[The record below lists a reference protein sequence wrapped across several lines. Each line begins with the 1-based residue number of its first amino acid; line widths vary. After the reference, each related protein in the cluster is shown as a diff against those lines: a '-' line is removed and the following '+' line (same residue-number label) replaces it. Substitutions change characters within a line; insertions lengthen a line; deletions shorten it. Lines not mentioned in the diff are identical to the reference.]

1 MFNRFVRPLLLAF
14 AMLLCVPAA
23 ASARVVIVAT
33 DTSNA
38 VLIDTRTNAVVG
50 SVALPGKTRAVAAA
64 PDGTRGYLAAGATV
78 SIIDLAA
85 RRGAGSATLPGT
97 PLALAVTAD
106 GTQIWAARKGALD
119 LVDIATARRI
129 GERKLAGTP
138 VDMAITDDRAVV
150 VQAGGK
156 VAILDLGTGRL
167 IRRVNIAGAAGV
179 SIDSDGRAWVSATT
193 PRKGRR
199 GPASRIVRLSLAT
212 GALTSSVPLGTDGG
226 GGLGVS
232 PDGGRAIVA
241 PGAKL
246 RGVHRKAALVDL
258 AKRRVLRRP
267 PTGGGPGR
275 AIWSPDGARLY
286 VSDAGRKTV
295 SVLAAA
301 TGTRLRTLT
310 VAGRPGGLVVS
321 PASPC

>member
-1 MFNRFVRPLLLAF
+1 MRPLLLSLAV
-14 AMLLCVPAA
+14 LLIVPAA

-33 DTSNA
+33 DTANA
-38 VLIDTRTNAVVG
+38 VLIDTRTNTVVG

-85 RRGAGSATLPGT
+85 RTGAGSAVLPGT

-106 GTQIWAARKGALD
+106 GTQIWAARKGAID

-129 GERKLAGTP
+129 GERKLSGTP

-167 IRRVNIAGAAGV
+167 VRRVSIAGAAGV
-179 SIDSDGRAWVSATT
+179 SIDSDGHAWVVGHDAAQGPPA
-193 PRKGRR
+193 PRVAHRAR
-199 GPASRIVRLSLAT
+199 LAPAPARSP
-212 GALTSSVPLGTDGG
+212 SSVALGTDGG

-232 PDGGRAIVA
+232 PDGTHAIVA

-246 RGVHRKAALVDL
+246 RGIHRKAALVDL
-258 AKRRVLRRP
+258 AKRRVIRRP

-275 AIWSPDGARLY
+275 AIWSPDGTRLY
-286 VSDAGRKTV
+286 VSDSG
-295 SVLAAA
+295 AA
-301 TGTRLRTLT
+301 
-310 VAGRPGGLVVS
+310 RP
-321 PASPC
+321 SPCSPRPPARACAR